1 MGGGCGRGRPARMQR
16 DADAGERAA
25 SGAAPPPWAAANG
38 KPAGAH
44 AAVDVQHFLFER
56 IGEAKQLAVEFQGI
70 SAYVPNLFG
79 PEAEKGGRWQR
90 LLGRGGRQAAK
101 GAEASGA
108 AAPAPKLKQAPPPP
122 IPRALCVMWCAL
134 GGARAERAAVRPGA
148 ARASPLPARAARR
161 PPGEALH
168 VRAASAAVPARRP
181 GTATARPAGP
191 GRAPRAARPQHFPP
205 LT

>member
-1 MGGGCGRGRPARMQR
+1 MQR

-134 GGARAERAAVRPGA
+134 GGARAERAAVRPG
-148 ARASPLPARAARR
+148 
-161 PPGEALH
+161 EALH